1 MGPGSPL
8 PTPSKEPDLAAK
20 RVGIIGYPIRHSAS
34 PAFQNAALQHCGVDA
49 TFTAW
54 EVAPEDLAKW
64 VWGQDRSD
72 LLGFGVTVPHKTEII
87 KQLDHVDDD
96 AAAIGAVNTIVV
108 TEKLELVG
116 YNTDTY
122 GFLHALQQEGG
133 FDVGGQDV
141 LVLGAGGVSRAVC
154 AVLLREGV
162 ASLTLAN
169 RTVSR
174 AEALLADL
182 DHHGVPVQTVAL
194 EQHRD
199 CGRPARQ
206 CAGGPHRQLHFD
218 GDAARTRRGRCAH
231 RGGAHPAGRLRLRLG
246 VQPAGNPA
254 HAAGAGRRRGHVE
267 RPADA
272 RVPGR
277 QGLPALDGA
286 RCAGGRHDGGGA
298 QSCGGM
304 TAGDKCC

>member
-1 MGPGSPL
+1 M
-8 PTPSKEPDLAAK
+8 AAK

-133 FDVGGQDV
+133 FDV
-141 LVLGAGGVSRAVC
+141 
-154 AVLLREGV
+154 
-162 ASLTLAN
+162 
-169 RTVSR
+169 
-174 AEALLADL
+174 
-182 DHHGVPVQTVAL
+182 
-194 EQHRD
+194 
-199 CGRPARQ
+199 
-206 CAGGPHRQLHFD
+206 
-218 GDAARTRRGRCAH
+218 
-231 RGGAHPAGRLRLRLG
+231 
-246 VQPAGNPA
+246 
-254 HAAGAGRRRGHVE
+254 
-267 RPADA
+267 
-272 RVPGR
+272 
-277 QGLPALDGA
+277 
-286 RCAGGRHDGGGA
+286 
-298 QSCGGM
+298 
-304 TAGDKCC
+304 